1 MNNKMAINIYL
12 LTVTLNANGIVLQ
25 RKDIPTLTAQI
36 MKQGLPIDPCVV
48 YKIVTSDQNTH
59 TN

>member
-25 RKDIPTLTAQI
+25 RKDIPTLAAQI

-48 YKIVTSDQNTH
+48 YKIVASDQNTH